1 MIEMFAEV
9 KSMLTFVNGDD
20 YDEKI
25 AREIKACVVD
35 LTATAEIVLPG
46 EVEITITKI
55 PETISEP
62 ERLTITDNTTWND
75 DYVNKVIAVW
85 VDKELGNPPNK
96 DQLEKAYRTLKGN
109 MRTSNKY
116 TNYGGG
122 ADE

>member
-25 AREIKACVVD
+25 AREIKACVLD
-35 LTATAEIVLPG
+35 LTRTAEIVLPG
-46 EVEITITKI
+46 EVFITITKI

-62 ERLTITDNTTWND
+62 ERLTITDETTWTD
-75 DYVNKVIAVW
+75 DYVFKTIAVW

-96 DQLEKAYRTLKGN
+96 DQLEKAYRTLKAN
-109 MRTSNKY
+109 MRTSSDY

>member
-25 AREIKACVVD
+25 AREIKACVLD

-46 EVEITITKI
+46 EVFITITKI

-62 ERLTITDNTTWND
+62 ESLTITDETTWND

-96 DQLEKAYRTLKGN
+96 DQLEKAYRTLKAN
-109 MRTSNKY
+109 MRTSSDY

>member
-25 AREIKACVVD
+25 AREIKACVID

-62 ERLTITDNTTWND
+62 ESLTITDETTWND

-96 DQLEKAYRTLKGN
+96 DQLEKAYRTLKAN
-109 MRTSNKY
+109 MRTSSNY